1 MSIRTERLARVVQRE
16 VADLL
21 GGEFHEASQA
31 LVTVTN
37 VRVTNDLGIAYVN
50 VSILGEDAARQQI
63 AFRRLEDLA
72 PQVRH
77 ALAQRIRHQV
87 RKIPEL
93 KFFLDDTQQQVAR
106 MEELFDRIRAERGE
120 DEGDNSQSENSQSDG
135 PAEETPLGEEET
147 GRDG

>member
-1 MSIRTERLARVVQRE
+1 MVQRE

-37 VRVTNDLGIAYVN
+37 VRVTNDLGIAYVYLS
-50 VSILGEDAARQQI
+50 VLGEEDARRQI
-63 AFRRLEDLA
+63 AFRRIEDAA
-72 PQVRH
+72 PQIRH

-93 KFFLDDTQQQVAR
+93 RFFLDESQQQAAR
-106 MEELFDRIRAERGE
+106 MEELFDQIRAERG
-120 DEGDNSQSENSQSDG
+120 DEPLGDERGDEPLGDEPLGDESVPG
-135 PAEETPLGEEET
+135 PEETE
-147 GRDG
+147 RDG

>member
-31 LVTVTN
+31 LVTVTG

-50 VSILGEDAARQQI
+50 VSILGEDPARQQI

-93 KFFLDDTQQQVAR
+93 KFFLDDSQQQAAR
-106 MEELFDRIRAERGE
+106 MEELFERIRAERG
-120 DEGDNSQSENSQSDG
+120 DESRSEDG
-135 PAEETPLGEEET
+135 PAPEPSEEPLPEPSADEEP